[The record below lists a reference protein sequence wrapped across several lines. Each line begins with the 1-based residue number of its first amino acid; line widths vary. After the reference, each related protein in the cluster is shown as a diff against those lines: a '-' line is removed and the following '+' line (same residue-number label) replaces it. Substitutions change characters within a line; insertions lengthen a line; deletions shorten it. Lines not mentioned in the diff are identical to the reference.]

1 MNHIELLRPG
11 GLVISPA
18 FSHVAVTPPPS
29 IEPQIEFKVIA
40 NHGALTLEEVL
51 AGRGV

>member
-1 MNHIELLRPG
+1 MNHMLLRPG

-40 NHGALTLEEVL
+40 NHGALTFGGS
-51 AGRGV
+51 ASG